1 MAFASPLF
9 RSIAVSSTL
18 LAAAASS
25 QAAGLTIPTATW
37 QANSVLAFSADTLKA
52 FNLRF
57 ISVTVAAKGNTVAS
71 TTTPGVYTLP
81 ITSIS
86 VSSSLKIAGGA
97 ASGSALQITR
107 LNDNGDT
114 VGFTLAN
121 FVINYETK
129 QVLADATPL
138 HGTTVAQLPVYTF
151 NTATPLALKYK
162 FPLTITGHE
171 VLNTLFLTTAAKTFF
186 MDTLAL
192 PEAAKGLLDT
202 TDFGTLTQ
210 DINTSTRKPAISAKA
225 YVPAP

>member
-9 RSIAVSSTL
+9 RSIAVSTTL
-18 LAAAASS
+18 LAAAATTH
-25 QAAGLTIPTATW
+25 AAGLTIPTATW

-57 ISVTVAAKGNTVAS
+57 IGVTVTAKGNTVAS
-71 TTTPGVYTLP
+71 ATAGVYSLP

-107 LNDNGDT
+107 LNDDGDT

-121 FVINYETK
+121 FVINYDTK

-138 HGTTVAQLPVYTF
+138 GGTTKAQLPVYTF

-171 VLNTLFLTTAAKTFF
+171 VLNALFLTPAAKTFF
-186 MDTLAL
+186 METLAL
-192 PEAAKGLLDT
+192 PEVAKGLLET

-210 DINTSTRKPAISAKA
+210 DISTNTRKPAVSAKP